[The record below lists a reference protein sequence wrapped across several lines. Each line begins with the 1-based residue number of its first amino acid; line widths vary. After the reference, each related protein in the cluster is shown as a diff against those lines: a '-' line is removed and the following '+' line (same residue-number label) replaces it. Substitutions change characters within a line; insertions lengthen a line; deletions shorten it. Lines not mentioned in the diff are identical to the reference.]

1 MNIYSELCVIMLKR
15 ETRER
20 QRMTGGE
27 VCVLFVGN
35 FWGKAPLI
43 RWHLSIEQ
51 QWRRKGAGLRVV
63 QTGKQNCRD
72 LTAGYVWRTALGT
85 ESQNEMRATVSGEI
99 REIEARL
106 GETLETM
113 VSILM
118 LFWGRLKASEG
129 LKRRPSTVWTLFN
142 FYILFKGMRLYLLR
156 NSHSSPVKLVYYYH

>member
-1 MNIYSELCVIMLKR
+1 MLKR

-20 QRMTGGE
+20 LRMTGGE
-27 VCVLFVGN
+27 VYILFVGN

-43 RWHLSIEQ
+43 RWHLSIELK
-51 QWRRKGAGLRVV
+51 WGREGAGLRVV

-72 LTAGYVWRTALGT
+72 LTAGCVWRTALGT
-85 ESQNEMRATVSGEI
+85 ESQDEMRAMVSGEI
-99 REIEARL
+99 RAIEARL

-113 VSILM
+113 VSTLM

-129 LKRRPSTVWTLFN
+129 LKRRPSTVRTLFN
-142 FYILFKGMRLYLLR
+142 FCILFKGMHLYLFR